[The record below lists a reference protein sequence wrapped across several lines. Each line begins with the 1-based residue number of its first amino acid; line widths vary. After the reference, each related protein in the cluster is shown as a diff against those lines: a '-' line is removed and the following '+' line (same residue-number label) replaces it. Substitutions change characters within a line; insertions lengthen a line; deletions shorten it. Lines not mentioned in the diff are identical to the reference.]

1 MERKKVY
8 LSGPDR
14 LKKDGKVRF
23 EEKKKLC
30 ESYGFELLEYPEDV
44 FLVKD
49 SFENSRKVAEK
60 RLELIRECDLLI
72 ADTRDFRAYVEPF
85 GETALEMGMGFACG
99 KPMYCYMPD
108 ARLCD
113 ARYAGE
119 KKYNE
124 EAKRWEDENGIGFEP
139 GPLNLMLEYSAKIV
153 EGDLE
158 DALKAVR
165 EDLEREASH
174 VH

>member
-30 ESYGFELLEYPEDV
+30 ESYGFVLLEYPEDV

-158 DALKAVR
+158 DALKAAR
-165 EDLEREASH
+165 EDLEREASY

>member
-8 LSGPDR
+8 LSGPER
-14 LKKDGKVRF
+14 LRKDAKARF
-23 EEKKKLC
+23 KEKKKLC

-49 SFENSRKVAEK
+49 SFENSQRVAEK

-85 GETALEMGMGFACG
+85 GETALEMGMGFAYG
-99 KPMYCYMPD
+99 KKMYCYMPD

-113 ARYAGE
+113 ARYKGE

-158 DALKAVR
+158 DALKAAR

>member
-165 EDLEREASH
+165 EDL
-174 VH
+174 

>member
-30 ESYGFELLEYPEDV
+30 ESCGFELLEYPEDV

-158 DALKAVR
+158 DALKAAR
-165 EDLEREASH
+165 EDLEREVSH

>member
-158 DALKAVR
+158 DALKVAR

>member
-158 DALKAVR
+158 DALKAAR